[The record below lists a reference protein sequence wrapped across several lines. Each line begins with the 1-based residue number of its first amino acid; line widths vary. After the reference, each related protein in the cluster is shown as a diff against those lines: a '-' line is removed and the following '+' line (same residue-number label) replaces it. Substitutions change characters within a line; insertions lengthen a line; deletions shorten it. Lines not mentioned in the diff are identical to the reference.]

1 MAGLVQI
8 IFAWRR
14 FTKIVQAASMG
25 SFPENFDQCCLSQL
39 VGVSVIIGVF
49 KSNFAGRRNELAQG
63 GVQLFC
69 AFSIRSPFFVRRNC
83 RLGSAIRWRLSFAGD
98 YASKLRRFGKKKDV
112 LRIRGNLAAG

>member
-1 MAGLVQI
+1 
-8 IFAWRR
+8 
-14 FTKIVQAASMG
+14 MG

-39 VGVSVIIGVF
+39 VGVPVIIGVF
-49 KSNFAGRRNELAQG
+49 KSNFAGGRNELAQG

-69 AFSIRSPFFVRRNC
+69 ALFHSFPFLCLAKTVDWVRR
-83 RLGSAIRWRLSFAGD
+83 LGWRLSFAGD